1 MKKLKEDGDSSTIR
15 TVANSHKRHPCLA
28 HVYVLHA
35 LHDEREARPHVGGDY
50 GHVETLAQPHLISRF
65 DAALCFELS
74 RLHVKK
80 ITEEKTLEVFQRM
93 VSLHENGS
101 LGDGLQRG
109 DIFKLL
115 DKKRKDKRKL
125 EKHGCVGFIAV
136 VPVEKKCT

>member
-1 MKKLKEDGDSSTIR
+1 MKKLKEDDDSSTIR
-15 TVANSHKRHPCLA
+15 TASNLHKRYPRLA

-35 LHDEREARPHVGGDY
+35 LYDEREDRPHVGGDY

-101 LGDGLQRG
+101 LGGGLQTN
-109 DIFKLL
+109 DFSKLL
-115 DKKRKDKRKL
+115 R
-125 EKHGCVGFIAV
+125 
-136 VPVEKKCT
+136 